1 MINDSTPP
9 FLARF
14 QGDQPEIANL
24 VKRMAIFGEAVM
36 LFLDQ
41 NQTIEHVLRDGNNW
55 DIFLNYFFAVFFI
68 FCFIIGILLNP
79 FIIAYHAQ
87 QKRTF
92 AKVLFPLVSSMD
104 LFKSMYFP
112 LVLVPKLLSP
122 LGEDDYYINEDLTTV
137 SWTTHLN
144 TILAPLSNFEI
155 DVLVVLCVVRYNS
168 VVHPLSSTRVRN
180 MVLLCF
186 LISNYVFKITMPFLP
201 YFHEPM
207 VRIRILDSMI
217 ISDQD
222 YNYKVALP
230 LAYVSFGANSTLLLI
245 GGVYTILTIQYLKN
259 SDTAF
264 SEASRINIRKGTI
277 SLVAMNLFNMI
288 LIISNLGHGLSLLI
302 NHTKDQEDWSFST
315 GSDFIQFA
323 NFYFTPV
330 IQSAFNA
337 VSFLLICS
345 SFRIYA
351 MKRLYRG
358 RTVNPSIIQ

>member
-1 MINDSTPP
+1 
-9 FLARF
+9 
-14 QGDQPEIANL
+14 
-24 VKRMAIFGEAVM
+24 M
-36 LFLDQ
+36 LHVVPGQ
-41 NQTIEHVLRDGNNW
+41 NQTKYVLREGNDW
-55 DIFLNYFFAVFFI
+55 DVFLNYFFAVLFI

-92 AKVLFPLVSSMD
+92 AKFLFLLVSSMD
-104 LFKSMYFP
+104 LFKSLYFP

-122 LGEDDYYINEDLTTV
+122 LGEEDYYINDDLTTV
-137 SWTTHLN
+137 SWTSHLN

-155 DVLVVLCVVRYNS
+155 DLLVVLYVVRYHS
-168 VVHPLSSTRVRN
+168 VVNPLSSSKVRN
-180 MVLLCF
+180 MILLSL
-186 LISNYVFKITMPFLP
+186 LILNSVFKITMPFLP
-201 YFHEPM
+201 YFLEPM
-207 VRIRILDSMI
+207 ACIRILDSMI
-217 ISDQD
+217 INDPD
-222 YNYKVALP
+222 YTYEVALP
-230 LAYVSFGANSTLLLI
+230 LAYFSFGSNSILLLI

-259 SDTAF
+259 SDTAS
-264 SEASRINIRKGTI
+264 SEASRINIQRGI
-277 SLVAMNLFNMI
+277 MSLVAMNLFNMV
-288 LIISNLGHGLSLLI
+288 LIISNLGHGLYLLT
-302 NHTKDQEDWSFST
+302 NHTNNQDGWSFST

-358 RTVNPSIIQ
+358 RIVNPSVIQ